1 MSPRNIL
8 ISLILALAA
17 PAIAVPAAHAS
28 SSDIFPAN
36 AKPSG
41 YSLERMAA
49 EHALFVSSGNDPAF
63 YPQTPFQVLFASS
76 IDAQPDGDGLVV
88 TGVNTF
94 DVKPG
99 TRFYLPILHV
109 NDSPPVIGTFP
120 SAPGAAATGYFFS
133 PSQVGAEPAVITID
147 GKTTTIGAPF
157 LAGPVET
164 PTLFDGGNH
173 IMTLGA
179 FLKPL
184 RRGTHTIH
192 ASGSVSGD
200 AFSQAFGLSSLRFEF
215 SYTVTV
221 D

>member
-1 MSPRNIL
+1 MSTRRNL
-8 ISLILALAA
+8 LSLILALAA
-17 PAIAVPAAHAS
+17 SAIAVPAAYAG
-28 SSDIFPAN
+28 SDVVPPNAHPA
-36 AKPSG
+36 G
-41 YSLERMAA
+41 YSLERMAT
-49 EHALFVSSGNDPAF
+49 EHALFVSSGNDPAY

-76 IDAQPDGDGLVV
+76 QHAAPEGDGFVV
-88 TGVNTF
+88 TGENTF
-94 DVKPG
+94 EVDKG

-109 NDSPPVIGTFP
+109 NDSPPVIGTYP
-120 SAPGAAATGYFFS
+120 SAPGAAAADYFFGQS
-133 PSQVGAEPAVITID
+133 DVGAEPAVVTID
-147 GKTTTIGAPF
+147 GKTTTLGAPF

-184 RRGTHTIH
+184 ERGTHTIH

-200 AFSQAFGLSSLRFEF
+200 AFTQAFGLSFLRFEF
-215 SYTVTV
+215 AYTVTV

>member
-1 MSPRNIL
+1 MSTPRTVL
-8 ISLILALAA
+8 SLILALAVS
-17 PAIAVPAAHAS
+17 AIAVPAAQAAS
-28 SSDIFPAN
+28 DVMPPN
-36 AKPSG
+36 AKPAG

-49 EHALFVSSGNDPAF
+49 EHALFVSSGNDPAY

-76 IDAQPDGDGLVV
+76 LDAAPEGDGLVV
-88 TGVNTF
+88 SGQNTLE
-94 DVKPG
+94 VQRS
-99 TRFYLPILHV
+99 TRFYLPILQV

-120 SAPGAAATGYFFS
+120 SAPGHAATAYFFGS
-133 PSQVGAEPAVITID
+133 SQVGAEPAVITID
-147 GKTTTIGAPF
+147 GDTTTIGASY
-157 LAGPVET
+157 LAGPVKT

-184 RRGTHTIH
+184 KRGTHTIH

-200 AFSQAFGLSSLRFEF
+200 AFSQTFGLSFLRFEF
-215 SYTVTV
+215 TYTVTV